1 MSFNKL
7 CKILGLDSLIT
18 DEEKLNVLEKWYL
31 ENVST
36 DQYILGDAKAKYH
49 HYCKLTETYL
59 HHFLPNFSKNLTD
72 RIQAFGKK
80 NAIQEAAFQGLDKFL
95 TLQKPEIGLLNQS
108 NNQLQTPLHY
118 AVINGY
124 YHTVETLL
132 LQGASP
138 EIPNNQNQL
147 PIFSVLLLPVIYN
160 DNKKENKEKIFRLLR
175 DKAPKTLNHQ
185 NASGDTVL
193 HMMAVYNFPSLM
205 QEVLKTNN
213 ELTYIKNNRSRY
225 PIHTAILHKR
235 MECLDIL
242 LKQKGASLLQDSQNR
257 VALHYAVLYASRGIL
272 ALCIESAKNLD
283 PRDAFGKTP
292 LILAGEAGNFDAV
305 KTLVEAGAD
314 ITVKDNKKCTVLH
327 YAVKSGNLNLV
338 EWLLNQDIKINEIDD
353 DLCTPLDI
361 ANTLSEKKISEL
373 LSNHGAISKNNNENN
388 IHSYK

>member
-1 MSFNKL
+1 MSFNEL

-36 DQYILGDAKAKYH
+36 DQYIQGNVEARYH

-59 HHFLPNFSKNLTD
+59 NHFLPNISKNLAAP
-72 RIQAFGKK
+72 IHKFGKK
-80 NAIQEAAFQGLDKFL
+80 NTIQEAAFQGLDMFL
-95 TLQKPEIGLLNQS
+95 AFQNPSIDLLNRS
-108 NNQLQTPLHY
+108 NGQLQTPLHY

-132 LQGASP
+132 SQGADP
-138 EIPNNQNQL
+138 ELPDSQGQL
-147 PIFSVLLLPVIYN
+147 PIFSALLLPIIYN
-160 DNKKENKEKIFRLLR
+160 DHKKENKEKIFRLLQ

-185 NASGDTVL
+185 NVSGDTVL
-193 HMMAVYNFPSLM
+193 HMMAVYNFSSLM
-205 QEVLKTNN
+205 QDVLKTNN
-213 ELTYIKNNRSRY
+213 ELAYIKNNRSCY

-235 MECLDIL
+235 MECSEIL
-242 LKQKGASLLQDSQNR
+242 LKEKGASLLQDSQNR
-257 VALHYAVLYASRGIL
+257 VPLHYAVLYASREIL
-272 ALCIESAKNLD
+272 ALCIKSANNLD

-292 LILAGEAGNFDAV
+292 LILAGEAGNFDAI

-327 YAVKSGNLNLV
+327 YAIKSRNLNLI

-361 ANTLSEKKISEL
+361 ANTLNEEKISEL
-373 LSNHGAISKNNNENN
+373 LINHGAIANENN
-388 IHSYK
+388 IYFSK